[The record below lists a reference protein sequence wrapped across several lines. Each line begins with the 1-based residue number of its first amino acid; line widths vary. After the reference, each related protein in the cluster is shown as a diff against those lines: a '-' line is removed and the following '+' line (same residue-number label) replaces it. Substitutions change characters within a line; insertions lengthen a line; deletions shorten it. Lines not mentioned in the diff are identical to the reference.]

1 MKHALAFSLMLA
13 LSPAAAANVA
23 DYAHD
28 YDWLIDQIATHYA
41 YLPERH
47 LDLGKL
53 RTLYRHAAET
63 APTDNDFLHVIERVV
78 GELHDHHATLGANT
92 KTSPQ
97 LIPSGTDIWAEVKDG
112 RAIVT
117 EVRPDSPAAKAG
129 LRVGDEVV
137 EIGETDT
144 AHALIANLPRAGADA
159 EAANFTLRQLLAG
172 NHTDRR
178 RFNVRRGARFD
189 LPPYEPPRSQ
199 TLVTERW
206 LTPGTG
212 YIRIENSLGDG
223 GTVAAFDAALTALA
237 AARTLILDL
246 RDTPSGGNTDVAEP
260 ILGRFITSEAGY
272 QRVFEPAPGK
282 TPEKD
287 SWVKHVA
294 PRGPAI
300 KAKLIVLVDHWT
312 GSMGEGM
319 AIGFDGLKR
328 ATVIGTAMA
337 GLSGGTGSFTLPTSG
352 ITVHFPVERLYHLDG
367 TPREHW
373 LPPVRV
379 DPAEPGDPILARAL
393 ASVTVRP

>member
-13 LSPAAAANVA
+13 LSPAAAADNTP

-47 LDLGKL
+47 LDLDRL
-53 RTLYRHAAET
+53 RLLYRHVAAT
-63 APTDNDFLHVIERVV
+63 APSNNDFLHVIERVV

-92 KTSPQ
+92 KISPQ

-112 RAIVT
+112 HALIT
-117 EVRPDSPAAKAG
+117 EVRPDSPAANAG
-129 LRVGDEVV
+129 LRPGDEVV
-137 EIGETDT
+137 AIGGTDT
-144 AHALIANLPRAGADA
+144 PHALIENMPRAAADP

-172 NHTDRR
+172 NHIDRR
-178 RFNVRRGARFD
+178 RFAVRRGAQFD
-189 LPPYEPPRSQ
+189 LPPYQPPPQQR
-199 TLVTERW
+199 LVTERW
-206 LTPGTG
+206 LAPGIG

-223 GTVAAFDAALTALA
+223 GTVDAFDAALAELA
-237 AARTLILDL
+237 DARTLILDL
-246 RDTPSGGNTDVAEP
+246 RNTPSGGNTDVAEP
-260 ILGRFITSEAGY
+260 ILGRFITHEAGY
-272 QRVFEPAPGK
+272 QRVFEPGAGK
-282 TPEKD
+282 SPDKD
-287 SWVKHVA
+287 SWVKQVA
-294 PRGPAI
+294 PRGPAV

-373 LPPVRV
+373 LPPILV
-379 DPAEPGDPILARAL
+379 DPAGPGDPILARAL
-393 ASVTVRP
+393 AEAQK